1 MEYTSLFT
9 FTLAAILLN
18 VSPGPSLVFVSA
30 RGVSDGR
37 AAGVVSALGLATGSS
52 LHAILAGLGVTAL
65 VANNENLSMIIAVTG
80 GSYILYLGF
89 DSIRAAR
96 EVFTSKL
103 ETKPNKHS
111 LKKLY
116 LQAISVEFLNPKT
129 ILFYLSILP
138 GLILS
143 AGYSTVEALLVSL
156 IVPAT
161 ALPIDMAAGL
171 TGGALAKLSE
181 KNNNITRALNYLSGG
196 ALLLIG
202 VILIHNNVS

>member
-65 VANNENLSMIIAVTG
+65 VANNENLSMIIAVAG

-143 AGYSTVEALLVSL
+143 SGYSTVEALLVSL

-171 TGGALAKLSE
+171 TGGALAKISE
-181 KNNNITRALNYLSGG
+181 KNNNITRVLNYLSGI

-202 VILIHNNVS
+202 VILIHNNV

>member
-96 EVFTSKL
+96 EVFTTKL
-103 ETKPNKHS
+103 ETKPNKRS

-143 AGYSTVEALLVSL
+143 AGYGTVEALLVSL

-171 TGGALAKLSE
+171 TGGVLAKLSE

-202 VILIHNNVS
+202 VTLIHNNVS

>member
-1 MEYTSLFT
+1 MEYTSLFA

-96 EVFTSKL
+96 EVFTTKL
-103 ETKPNKHS
+103 ETKPNKRS

-143 AGYSTVEALLVSL
+143 AGYGTVEALLVSL

-171 TGGALAKLSE
+171 TGGVLAKLSE

-202 VILIHNNVS
+202 VTLIHNNVS